1 MNPTEYP
8 SFASVW
14 FNLFDTDTF
23 YFKKSSEYTR
33 FLYIIGIIAD
43 NYDVHI
49 SDIFNSTFYDS
60 YFGNIAHGT
69 IQKIVNTQTF
79 LGNPETNFEFNTRI
93 YPLIH
98 FIFKIVN
105 LGYVD
110 LFQKNYYDSIPYS
123 DCINYLNTDIFAY
136 RVLAKVLNPYRTN
149 VIVVCQ
155 SFIRR
160 WLAIKFIRKQ
170 KFRNML
176 DEILYSPPG
185 QIGSLQFP
193 TFQGGCGYIS
203 SMNNFRFNSVQQL
216 VDICVIPNSSTSEK
230 ALRLPSY

>member
-1 MNPTEYP
+1 MTFMFINTQMFTMNPTEYP
-8 SFASVW
+8 SFASIW

-23 YFKKSSEYTR
+23 YFKNSSEYTR
-33 FLYIIGIIAD
+33 FLYIIGVIAD

-60 YFGNIAHGT
+60 YFGNIAHGM
-69 IQKIVNTQTF
+69 IQKLVNTRSI
-79 LGNPETNFEFNTRI
+79 LGNSETNLIDFNAKI

-98 FIFKIVN
+98 FLFKIVN

-110 LFQKNYYDSIPYS
+110 LFQKNYYDSIPYF
-123 DCINYLNTDIFAY
+123 DCINYLNTDIFAFKVLA
-136 RVLAKVLNPYRTN
+136 RVLDPYRTN
-149 VIVVCQ
+149 IIVVCQ
-155 SFIRR
+155 SFVRR

-185 QIGSLQFP
+185 QIGSFKFP
-193 TFQGGCGYIS
+193 NFQGGRGYMS
-203 SMNNFRFNSVQQL
+203 SFNNFRSNSIQQL
-216 VDICVIPNSSTSEK
+216 VDICI
-230 ALRLPSY
+230 Y